1 MAFLILSSTLVRSAC
16 LAAAVLLGALAPG
29 SAAAQATGNSTE
41 TALKVAFIYNF
52 TLFTE
57 WPSDIGDTLNLCVVG
72 QDTLG
77 SALDALQGKVAGG
90 RTLALQ
96 RKNLNESLAKC
107 QVVFMTPSA
116 MAYLPRLLEGL
127 ADSPTLTIA
136 DSPGA
141 VSRGVALNMNVVNNK
156 VTFEA
161 NLQAVRGARLNLSSK
176 LLRLATGV
184 FP

>member
-1 MAFLILSSTLVRSAC
+1 MAFLKDFLTLGRRAWVFTA
-16 LAAAVLLGALAPG
+16 LLLGALAPG
-29 SAAAQATGNSTE
+29 SATAQVTGNSTE

-57 WPSDIGDTLNLCVVG
+57 WPAEVGDTLNLCVVG

-77 SALDALQGKVAGG
+77 LALDALQGKVANG
-90 RTLALQ
+90 RTVAVQ
-96 RKNLNESLAKC
+96 RKNLNESLVKC

-116 MAYLPRLLEGL
+116 MGNLPRLLESL
-127 ADSPTLTIA
+127 ADNPTLTIA

-141 VSRGVALNMNVVNNK
+141 VNRGVALNMNVMKNK

-161 NLQAVRGARLNLSSK
+161 NLRAVRDARLSLSSK

-184 FP
+184 VP

>member
-1 MAFLILSSTLVRSAC
+1 MAFLRIRGWLPRQ
-16 LAAAVLLGALAPG
+16 LLGALALLLGTFG
-29 SAAAQATGNSTE
+29 SGGAMAQALSANSE

-57 WPSDIGDTLNLCVVG
+57 WPAEVGSTLNLCVAGRDPFG
-72 QDTLG
+72 Q
-77 SALDALQGKVAGG
+77 ALDILQGKMAAG
-90 RTLALQ
+90 RTLVLH
-96 RKNLNESLAKC
+96 RKNVDDSLAKC
-107 QVVFMTPSA
+107 QVVFIAPSA
-116 MAYLPRLLEGL
+116 MSSLPRLLEGL

-161 NLQAVRGARLNLSSK
+161 NLQAVHGARLNLSSK

-184 FP
+184 IP

>member
-1 MAFLILSSTLVRSAC
+1 MAFLNHTRGLTWRALGF
-16 LAAAVLLGALAPG
+16 AALWLGALAPG
-29 SAAAQATGNSTE
+29 GAAAQALASNTE

-57 WPSDIGDTLNLCVVG
+57 WPADVGNTLNLCVVG
-72 QDTLG
+72 RDPFG
-77 SALDALQGKVAGG
+77 PALDVLQGKVAGG
-90 RTLALQ
+90 RTLVLH
-96 RKNLNESLAKC
+96 RKNGLDSVNKC
-107 QVVFMTPSA
+107 QVVFISPSL
-116 MAYLPRLLEGL
+116 MDQLPRLLEDL
-127 ADSPTLTIA
+127 ADSPTLTVA

-161 NLQAVRGARLNLSSK
+161 NLRAVRDARLNLSSK

-184 FP
+184 VP